1 MTVLD
6 PSNPERTLVD
16 EFTAPVFLRFQHE
29 KEAEAV
35 VAAGV
40 EIERHLQRLLDDVA
54 TLSRP

>member
-1 MTVLD
+1 MSLLYLYFYA
-6 PSNPERTLVD
+6 SS
-16 EFTAPVFLRFQHE
+16 A

-35 VAAGV
+35 VAAGI